1 MLLSS
6 GFVNKGSRPCLRDH
20 LVAKIGRFA
29 ACSPLKRLGSTGSQ
43 ACENFLSDFS
53 KEFWDPRAPRPVKF
67 SLVISVRIWTE
78 NSLVISVRNLG
89 PTGSQASQNF
99 LSDFSKEFSRPVLR
113 DFAKNTQSLAGPG
126 FTSGRDGSAFRS
138 GR

>member
-29 ACSPLKRLGSTGSQ
+29 ASSPLERLGSTGSP

-53 KEFWDPRAPRPVKF
+53 KEFWDPRAPRPVKI

-78 NSLVISVRNLG
+78 NSLVISVRNSGIHGLPG
-89 PTGSQASQNF
+89 Q
-99 LSDFSKEFSRPVLR
+99 SKFP
-113 DFAKNTQSLAGPG
+113 
-126 FTSGRDGSAFRS
+126 
-138 GR
+138 